1 MRKCNC
7 PKCGKELEI
16 LDFSVEAYKT
26 AVNSIALMRHSDFTC
41 DDCNVDIRV
50 TTYSEDEDDD
60 EPVYDPVQK
69 AYDILL
75 ETPKS
80 RESLCV
86 AVEEAIGYLGEAL
99 AD

>member
-1 MRKCNC
+1 MKKCRC
-7 PKCGKELEI
+7 PECGKELLL

-26 AVNSIALMRHSDFTC
+26 AVNSVALMRHSDFSC
-41 DDCNVDIRV
+41 DDCDIDIRV
-50 TTYSEDEDDD
+50 TTYSDEDD
-60 EPVYDPVQK
+60 EPIYDPVQK

-80 RESLCV
+80 RESLCI